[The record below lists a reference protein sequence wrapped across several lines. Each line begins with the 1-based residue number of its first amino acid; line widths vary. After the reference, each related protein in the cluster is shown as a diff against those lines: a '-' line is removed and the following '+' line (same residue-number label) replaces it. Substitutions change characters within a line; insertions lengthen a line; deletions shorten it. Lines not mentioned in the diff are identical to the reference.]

1 MSNIPFGLLTS
12 RSKTDHVKQLKELFS
27 VIENEQDKEKRNYED
42 VINRRTI
49 LIDHFYFI
57 SSYCFLGN

>member
-1 MSNIPFGLLTS
+1 MSKIPFGLLTS

-42 VINRRTI
+42 VNQRTN
-49 LIDHFYFI
+49 LIDHL
-57 SSYCFLGN
+57 FLRIAFF